1 MGKLINIIVLVA
13 GVLLAW
19 QQVRKRHR
27 ITEKPDAE
35 HDYIIG
41 EYILL

>member
-1 MGKLINIIVLVA
+1 MGKLISVIVLVA

-19 QQVRKRHR
+19 QQIRKQHR
-27 ITEKPDAE
+27 VTEKPAAE

-41 EYILL
+41 G